1 MRQRFCD
8 EDSPRAFSGF
18 GCEITSGLLPSEAHT
33 PGPGQPCPPRPPDDR
48 CSPCP
53 DATGRSARPSA
64 WSRVWA
70 LLLHPCGLV
79 WPKVGVPF
87 FGQGHLHPRAPSLTN
102 FAKHSGL
109 GAAPRT
115 PQGHAGDAEGY
126 SLPPVP
132 KRGSAKNP
140 GSLSPFP
147 RVLTKVGT
155 SGKISRCQSFR
166 LSLKTV

>member
-1 MRQRFCD
+1 MKIHPGASRALGVR
-8 EDSPRAFSGF
+8 SPQACS
-18 GCEITSGLLPSEAHT
+18 LLRLT
-33 PGPGQPCPPRPPDDR
+33 PLGQGSPALLVLPDGR
-48 CSPCP
+48 CSLCP

-79 WPKVGVPF
+79 WPQVGVSF
-87 FGQGHLHPRAPSLTN
+87 FGQGHLHPRAPSLTY
-102 FAKHSGL
+102 FAKHSRL
-109 GAAPRT
+109 GADPRT
-115 PQGHAGDAEGY
+115 PQGHAGVAEGY

-140 GSLSPFP
+140 GSHSPFP
-147 RVLTKVGT
+147 RVLTRVGT